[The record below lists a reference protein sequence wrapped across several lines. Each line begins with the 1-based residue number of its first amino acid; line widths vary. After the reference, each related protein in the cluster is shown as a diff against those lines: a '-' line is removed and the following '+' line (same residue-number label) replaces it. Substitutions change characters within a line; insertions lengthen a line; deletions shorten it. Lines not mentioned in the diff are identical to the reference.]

1 MAGGGD
7 GHIGGDHCV
16 VADIN
21 MGVIYHSNGKVAVHM
36 VAQMHMGAAEVRIK
50 RGLNIAVLA
59 QLGKH
64 IFHQGLAFVHLRRPG
79 VVEFIQTVQAQLLPF
94 HNFII
99 AGQVQRTG
107 VHSVFHCHRGAP
119 PCIFLHYKQRSGPL
133 STATCSSPVAVL

>member
-1 MAGGGD
+1 
-7 GHIGGDHCV
+7 
-16 VADIN
+16 
-21 MGVIYHSNGKVAVHM
+21 M

-64 IFHQGLAFVHLRRPG
+64 FFHQRPALVRFRRAG
-79 VVEFIQTVQAQLLPF
+79 VVEFIQTVQAQPLPV

-107 VHSVFHCHRGAP
+107 VHSAFHCHRGYLR
-119 PCIFLHYKQRSGPL
+119 IFSLL
-133 STATCSSPVAVL
+133 

>member
-7 GHIGGDHCV
+7 GYIGGDHCV

-21 MGVIYHSNGKVAVHM
+21 MGVVHHGNGKVAVHM

-64 IFHQGLAFVHLRRPG
+64 LFHQRLAFVCFCG
-79 VVEFIQTVQAQLLPF
+79 SCVVEFIQTVQAQLLPV

-107 VHSVFHCHRGAP
+107 VHSVFHCHRGHLR
-119 PCIFLHYKQRSGPL
+119 IFLHYKQRSGSL
-133 STATCSSPVAVL
+133 STATCSSLVAVL

>member
-7 GHIGGDHCV
+7 GYIGGDHCV
-16 VADIN
+16 VANIN
-21 MGVIYHSNGKVAVHM
+21 MGVIHHGNGKVAVHM

-59 QLGKH
+59 QFCEHL
-64 IFHQGLAFVHLRRPG
+64 FHQRPAFVHLCRPG
-79 VVEFIQTVQAQLLPF
+79 VVEFIQTVQAQLLPV

-107 VHSVFHCHRGAP
+107 VHSVFHCH
-119 PCIFLHYKQRSGPL
+119 
-133 STATCSSPVAVL
+133 